1 MLHCIILILGLLRA
15 LQKLQSRA
23 LLLLPPS
30 VPLPL
35 RLPLPTLPSLL
46 AAAPLSSF
54 SKSQPFTLTLKK
66 TRFKVIFRLL
76 PSLAGLQPR
85 PFQAYLGPS

>member
-15 LQKLQSRA
+15 LQKLQSVA
-23 LLLLPPS
+23 AASFGAVAAWLAVANAS
-30 VPLPL
+30 K
-35 RLPLPTLPSLL
+35 SSS